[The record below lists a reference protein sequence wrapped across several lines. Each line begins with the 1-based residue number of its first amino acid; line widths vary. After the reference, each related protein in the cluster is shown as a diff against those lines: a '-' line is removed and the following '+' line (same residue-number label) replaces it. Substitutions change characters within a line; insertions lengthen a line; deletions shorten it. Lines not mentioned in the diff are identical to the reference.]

1 MNTPRPA
8 SGEAATT
15 ATPRTSVSVDYGVS
29 GWTTIAGAVSTQQ
42 ITDAAHR
49 VAATHNLIA
58 TSHPGA
64 LRLLDDHNG
73 TEVLV
78 AWHPTQAPG
87 PGVLAYHPTPAREQH
102 QQVLVSWTGTRPGE
116 AARDLVAALS
126 RYTASYTPS
135 EIHAI
140 IDSMPLVAH
149 YAQPDP
155 VFNDWAVIF
164 RDHYLEHSV
173 GFVLGLHRAGVPA
186 QWMMTWA
193 KGDQTHNRDRVHAT
207 FTDYGFTSGVL
218 DNSAIDGPL
227 AGGQPDPATAQA
239 LAQVEEFINRAHA
252 ADRRVVVIDDG
263 GLLARGYGAPHSPH
277 RVDAALELT
286 VSGLKRI
293 HAAGK
298 LAIPVINMAR
308 SAVKTHLGYAEI
320 ADSCLRRLRM
330 LIPDRKIIGRAVLL
344 FGYGTLGSRLAGLLR
359 GLGCQVTV
367 VDTDILT
374 LIDAAEQGYPTHR
387 RAADALLATRP
398 FLVIGTTGEP
408 VLTEQEYSLLPD
420 GVLLAPFATRDF
432 STLATPLPDFAR
444 QLRSTQIPGLGTCH
458 QLPTGNTAV
467 LLGDGR
473 SLNLFHADSIPNQ
486 GYDAYRAG
494 TLITTRALCARA
506 DQLTPGVHTAFAD
519 DQITAAG
526 LFEHYYER
534 YLAPSPAA
542 PPPPPVRTA
551 ATTNRR
557 PSQPATTIRAC
568 VVGYGVAGRLHAQL
582 LAEQGIQISAIDP
595 KHQDLPKTHRDFGRS
610 VTDLSLTLAAEIDL
624 WTVCCPTTDHL
635 SVLRAILERNPHAR
649 VLVEKPACQ
658 GHEVEQFAAL
668 LATHRN
674 ARVLVN
680 DQYRHSQA
688 LPRMMRAM
696 ADHEPTAALNLIGIT
711 FTKDR
716 TDDIAQG
723 RFIDRTYGVLG
734 YEWLHMLA
742 VLGQLLP
749 GDAFQRYLDSD
760 PHQGEIWAT
769 YDPRLF
775 VSALT
780 ERTTLPT
787 PTPQPGHP
795 TRLELSSSILGSC
808 HPLGTAPRHTPSWR
822 RGIRTSDDRQRHV
835 TLHAGSTRL
844 TLHMEPVT
852 AVGGWQLDRNHHRL
866 TIEHDGLVVH
876 DEVIADSPLRTSLHD
891 AATRL
896 LGPDPLPPPDL
907 KPLRRVAA
915 IAELLHTQQPRPAV
929 QP

>member
-1 MNTPRPA
+1 MTTPRPA
-8 SGEAATT
+8 PGT
-15 ATPRTSVSVDYGVS
+15 ATPHTPWSAGSGVA
-29 GWTTIAGAVSTQQ
+29 GWTTIAGAVTTQQ

-49 VAATHNLIA
+49 VAAAHDLIA
-58 TSHPGA
+58 VPHPGA
-64 LRLLDDHNG
+64 LRLLDGHG
-73 TEVLV
+73 SEEVQVRWNLTQ
-78 AWHPTQAPG
+78 HPA
-87 PGVLAYHPTPAREQH
+87 PGVLAYHPAPAREQH
-102 QQVLVSWTGTRPGE
+102 QQMLISWTGTRPGE
-116 AARDLVAALS
+116 AAGRDLVAALS
-126 RYTASYTPS
+126 RHTASYTPS

-155 VFNDWAVIF
+155 VLGQWAVIF
-164 RDHYLEHSV
+164 RDHYLEHSA

-186 QWMMTWA
+186 RWMMTWA

-207 FTDYGFTSGVL
+207 FTGYGFTSGIL

-227 AGGQPDPATAQA
+227 AGGQPDPATTQA
-239 LAQVEEFINRAHA
+239 LAQVGEFIDRAHA
-252 ADRRVVVIDDG
+252 AGRRVVVIDDG
-263 GLLARGYGAPHSPH
+263 GLLARGYGSPHSPH

-298 LAIPVINMAR
+298 LGIPVINMAR

-320 ADSCLRRLRM
+320 ADSCLRRLRI
-330 LIPDRKIIGRAVLL
+330 LLPDRKIIGRAVLL

-367 VDTDILT
+367 VDTDILA
-374 LIDAAEQGYPTHR
+374 LIDAAEHGYPTHR
-387 RAADALLATRP
+387 RAADALQATRP

-408 VLTEQEYSLLPD
+408 VLTELEYSLLPD
-420 GVLLAPFATRDF
+420 GVFLAPFATRDF

-444 QLRSTQIPGLGTCH
+444 QVHSTQIPGLGSSH

-473 SLNLFHADSIPNQ
+473 SVNLFHADSIPNQ

-494 TLITTRALCARA
+494 TLITTRALCAQA
-506 DQLTPGVHTAFAD
+506 GQLPPGVHTSFAD
-519 DQITAAG
+519 EQIAAAG
-526 LFEHYYER
+526 LFEAYYDR
-534 YLAPSPAA
+534 YLAPATAA
-542 PPPPPVRTA
+542 PPPAAAQSRTA
-551 ATTNRR
+551 SR
-557 PSQPATTIRAC
+557 PSQQATTIRAC

-610 VTDLSLTLAAEIDL
+610 VTGLSRTRAAEIDL
-624 WTVCCPTTDHL
+624 WTVCCPTADHL
-635 SVLRAILERNPHAR
+635 PVLRAILERNPHAR

-658 GHEVEQFAAL
+658 GHEVGQFVAL

-688 LPRMMRAM
+688 LPQLMRAL
-696 ADHEPTAALNLIGIT
+696 ADHEPTAALDLIGIT

-716 TDDIAQG
+716 THDIAQG

-742 VLGQLLP
+742 VLRQLVP
-749 GDAFQRYLDSD
+749 SDAIERYLASD
-760 PHQGEIWAT
+760 PCHSEIWAT

-780 ERTTLPT
+780 ERTTLPA
-787 PTPQPGHP
+787 PAPHPGHP

-822 RGIRTSDDRQRHV
+822 HSIRATDDRQRHV
-835 TLHAGSTRL
+835 TLHAGATRL

-852 AVGGWQLDRNHHRL
+852 TVGGWQLDRNQHRL
-866 TIEHDGLVVH
+866 TVETNGLLIR
-876 DEVIADSPLRTSLHD
+876 DEVIADYPLRTSLHD
-891 AATRL
+891 TTAKL
-896 LGPDPLPPPDL
+896 LGPGPLPPPDL
-907 KPLRRVAA
+907 TPLRRVAA
-915 IAELLHTQQPRPAV
+915 IAELLRTQQPTPRV